1 MVTIQEVDF
10 SSTNAAEQL
19 RIACTGLGFC
29 YVVNHGIP
37 DDLLTQVYKEMQN
50 FFSQP
55 IEEKHKVL
63 ANKYMR
69 GYTTMNEET
78 LDPAVQTRGDTKE
91 GYYICRH
98 VPIDSDEMMLPLHG
112 PNIFP
117 DEATFPTFKRTMEK
131 YHAAMCK
138 LGFEMAKLF
147 AEAAGEKGIFDGPGM
162 FDKPMAAL
170 RLLHYAPEKSDVEKG
185 VFGAGAHTDYGLIT
199 LLSTDTT
206 GGLQILHEK
215 NWVDV
220 PPREDAFV
228 MNIGDMAE
236 RFTNKKFKST
246 SHRVV
251 NVSGEERYSVPFFF
265 EPNFTCQ
272 VECFSSCVSEENP
285 LRYPPTTSGLHVLDK
300 YKQTYASF
308 KAQ

>member
-1 MVTIQEVDF
+1 MVTIPEVDF

-19 RIACTGLGFC
+19 RIACTQLGFC
-29 YVVNHGIP
+29 YVLNHGISDDRP
-37 DDLLTQVYKEMQN
+37 DSSVQGDAEFPCA

-55 IEEKHKVL
+55 IEEKQKVL

-69 GYTTMNEET
+69 GYTLMNEET

-91 GYYICRH
+91 
-98 VPIDSDEMMLPLHG
+98 DK
-112 PNIFP
+112 
-117 DEATFPTFKRTMEK
+117 AKFPTLQETMEK
-131 YHAAMCK
+131 YYVAMCK

-147 AEAAGEKGIFDGPGM
+147 AEAAGEKGKFDGPGM

-206 GGLQILHEK
+206 GGLQIFYEGK
-215 NWVDV
+215 WVDV
-220 PPREDAFV
+220 PPRDDVFV
-228 MNIGDMAE
+228 VNIGDMTE
-236 RFTNKKFKST
+236 RFTNREFKST
-246 SHRVV
+246 LHRVM

-265 EPNFTCQ
+265 DPNFTCK
-272 VECFSSCVSEENP
+272 VECFSSCVSEEDP
-285 LRYPPTTSGLHVLDK
+285 ARYPPTTSGQHLLDK
-300 YKQTYASF
+300 YKQTHASF
-308 KAQ
+308 DAQ